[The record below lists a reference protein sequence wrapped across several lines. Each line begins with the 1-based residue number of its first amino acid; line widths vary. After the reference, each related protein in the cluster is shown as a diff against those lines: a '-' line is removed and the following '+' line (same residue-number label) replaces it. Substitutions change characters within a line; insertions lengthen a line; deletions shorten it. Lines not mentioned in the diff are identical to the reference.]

1 MLFSSTAPGYGNVDA
16 EKSYHSASVT
26 SEEVASVEAHDGNY
40 VKSVVS
46 T

>member
-1 MLFSSTAPGYGNVDA
+1 MLFSSTAPGCGNVDD
-16 EKSYHSASVT
+16 EKSKHSASVT
-26 SEEVASVEAHDGNY
+26 SEEVASVEAHDGKY